1 MSQDY
6 REKLAVLCDLIKKNG
21 QIASDLTAERKAA
34 IRRMCSQL
42 RESRRAQRSEQV
54 DLAESG
60 GGGGGLFTA
69 LVVCAAGYYY
79 FLRTQPQPRAAGN
92 APQAARRNPS
102 AGNGGTLGGNAGGG
116 TALTPQQLREARLQK
131 FATASGGGGVG
142 TATG

>member
-21 QIASDLTAERKAA
+21 QIVSDLTTERKAA

-42 RESRRAQRSEQV
+42 RESRRAQRSEKV
-54 DLAESG
+54 DLGES

-79 FLRTQPQPRAAGN
+79 FLRTQPQPRAAN
-92 APQAARRNPS
+92 NVPRAAREHA
-102 AGNGGTLGGNAGGG
+102 AGIGGTVGGNAGSGA
-116 TALTPQQLREARLQK
+116 ALTPQQLRDARLQK
-131 FATASGGGGVG
+131 FATASVG
-142 TATG
+142 TDADAIPG

>member
-42 RESRRAQRSEQV
+42 RESRRAQRSEKV
-54 DLAESG
+54 DPGES

-69 LVVCAAGYYY
+69 LVICAAGYYY
-79 FLRTQPQPRAAGN
+79 FVRAQPQPRAAAN
-92 APQAARRNPS
+92 VPRAARNHPTTGS
-102 AGNGGTLGGNAGGG
+102 GGTLGGNAGGAA
-116 TALTPQQLREARLQK
+116 ALTPQQLREARLQK
-131 FATASGGGGVG
+131 FAAASAG
-142 TATG
+142 TGAG